1 MRTSLIKVGYHCYAP
16 QPVTLA
22 VLVKAAGLRWTIE
35 ENFQAGKG
43 LTGLDEHQV
52 RTWTSWHR
60 WVTFAMLA
68 AAFLTVSAA
77 SGRRRNPDPDSQI
90 PLTRNEIASTP
101 DGSTRDRATRSTGHP
116 RRDRAGHDTLPH
128 RGPPG
133 VLGEAVPPHH
143 PVRGEELGRQERE
156 RQPIP

>member
-1 MRTSLIKVGYHCYAP
+1 MIWELAFYRCYAP

-60 WVTFAMLA
+60 WVTLAMLA
-68 AAFLTVSAA
+68 AAFLTVAAA
-77 SGRRRNPDPDSQI
+77 SERRRNPDPDGQI
-90 PLTRNEIASTP
+90 PLTRRPRARRIAPVVTSSHLRRPGPGVGSAKALTGSP
-101 DGSTRDRATRSTGHP
+101 DG
-116 RRDRAGHDTLPH
+116 
-128 RGPPG
+128 
-133 VLGEAVPPHH
+133 
-143 PVRGEELGRQERE
+143 
-156 RQPIP
+156 